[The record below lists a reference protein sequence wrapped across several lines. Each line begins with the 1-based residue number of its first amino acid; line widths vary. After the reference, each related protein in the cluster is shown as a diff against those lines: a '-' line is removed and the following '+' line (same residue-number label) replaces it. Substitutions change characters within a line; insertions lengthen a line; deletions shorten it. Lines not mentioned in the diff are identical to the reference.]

1 MVTNLINS
9 NGRTVANQFVIT
21 DGAKTVFQSYNSDIV
36 MIDSSKKTLKFGSDY
51 KYSTTTIKYRNR
63 FLSDYFNTSVDTKM
77 VDKAVKD
84 GSLFGYKVSL

>member
-9 NGRTVANQFVIT
+9 NGRAVVNQFVIT
-21 DGAKTVFQSYNSDIV
+21 DGAKTTFQSYNSDIV

-51 KYSTTTIKYRNR
+51 KYSRTTMKYRNM

>member
-9 NGRTVANQFVIT
+9 NGRAVANQFVIT
-21 DGAKTVFQSYNSDIV
+21 DGTKTVFQSYNSDIV

-51 KYSTTTIKYRNR
+51 KYSTTTIKHRNN

>member
-9 NGRTVANQFVIT
+9 NGRAVANQFVIT
-21 DGAKTVFQSYNSDIV
+21 EGTKTVFQSYDSDIV
-36 MIDSSKKTLKFGSDY
+36 MIDSSKKTLEFGSDY
-51 KYSTTTIKYRNR
+51 KSSRTTVKHRNK

-84 GSLFGYKVSL
+84 GCLFDYKV

>member
-9 NGRTVANQFVIT
+9 NGRAVANQFVIT
-21 DGAKTVFQSYNSDIV
+21 DGTKTVFQSYNSDIV

-51 KYSTTTIKYRNR
+51 KNSTTTIKHRNK

>member
-9 NGRTVANQFVIT
+9 NGRAVANQFVIT
-21 DGAKTVFQSYNSDIV
+21 DGTKTVFQSYNSDIV

-51 KYSTTTIKYRNR
+51 KYSRTTTKHRNK

-84 GSLFGYKVSL
+84 GSLFGYKVLL

>member
-9 NGRTVANQFVIT
+9 NGRAVANQFVIT
-21 DGAKTVFQSYNSDIV
+21 DGTKTVFQSYNSDIV

-51 KYSTTTIKYRNR
+51 KYSRTTTKHRNK

>member
-9 NGRTVANQFVIT
+9 NGRAVANQFVIT
-21 DGAKTVFQSYNSDIV
+21 DGEKTVFQSYNSDIV

-51 KYSTTTIKYRNR
+51 KYSRTTIKHRNK

>member
-1 MVTNLINS
+1 MVTNYS
-9 NGRTVANQFVIT
+9 RAVANQFVIT
-21 DGAKTVFQSYNSDIV
+21 DGAKTTFQSYNSDIV

-51 KYSTTTIKYRNR
+51 KYSRTTIKHRNK

-77 VDKAVKD
+77 IDKAVKD

>member
-9 NGRTVANQFVIT
+9 NGRAVANQFVIT

-51 KYSTTTIKYRNR
+51 KYSRTTIKHRNK

-84 GSLFGYKVSL
+84 GYLFDYKVSL